1 MFKILLC
8 SSCSHELVQSCLVQ
22 ACILLLWLK
31 NRCKSGCFWR
41 LNRVGI
47 LDSFLLVLEFICA
60 VYRFI
65 MKLVPFKM
73 KQIPFCDV
81 VIYIFKLVD
90 DFSSCINNF
99 YHILEPFQLYQR
111 SKKCEEQ
118 VENTTRLGTTS
129 VLRVSFLLIYICVYF
144 AYFVTCKCASWNLF
158 RTWKCFWS
166 YICNLSIKWTT
177 ILMSFVRW

>member
-90 DFSSCINNF
+90 LSSCINNF

-129 VLRVSFLLIYICVYF
+129 VLRVSLSLISANLYLCILCLFCYI
-144 AYFVTCKCASWNLF
+144 
-158 RTWKCFWS
+158 
-166 YICNLSIKWTT
+166 
-177 ILMSFVRW
+177 